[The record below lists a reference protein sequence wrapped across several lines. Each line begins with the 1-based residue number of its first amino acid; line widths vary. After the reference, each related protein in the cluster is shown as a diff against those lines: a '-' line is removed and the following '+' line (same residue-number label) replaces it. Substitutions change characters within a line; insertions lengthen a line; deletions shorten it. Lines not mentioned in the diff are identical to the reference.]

1 MDRVCAMYYAAK
13 MSTSFDEWN
22 SYFNI
27 LLDESPGE
35 AVKIDKQGKQPQNAM
50 QGETEPGD

>member
-1 MDRVCAMYYAAK
+1 MYYAAK
-13 MSTSFDEWN
+13 MSTSFNEWN
-22 SYFNI
+22 NYFNI